1 MLSKKFKSD
10 KFYEV
15 TRYVFKYG
23 NEGDEMDASTTVWD
37 SKEKAL
43 AYIDRY
49 ATGLKFAAAY
59 MEKITVDREIT
70 ADDYKKNQYNL
81 VSSQEIYFQN
91 YDGIYEELTEPI
103 YYYKQTEEKS
113 EHTDETVEETSAP
126 AKEQK
131 VYKVYGYAR
140 RFDDLTECEK
150 FAEKIS
156 KDERRDITILSE
168 IIGASPKTEEVK
180 MIRYTLAPPKVAP
193 DEPPPDES
201 NRFIDVKIIDEPNEK
216 DFIFTVGGYSVQF
229 RKLKDAIKWT
239 KKWAR
244 EQNKD
249 LTIYKRG
256 VAVCRVR
263 AKPQRTNKIKIS
275 V

>member
-1 MLSKKFKSD
+1 MLSKKFKSN

-59 MEKITVDREIT
+59 MEEITVDREIT
-70 ADDYKKNQYNL
+70 ADDYKKNKYNL

-91 YDGIYEELTEPI
+91 YDGVYEELTEPI
-103 YYYKQTEEKS
+103 YYYKQEEKS
-113 EHTDETVEETSAP
+113 EHADETVEETSAP
-126 AKEQK
+126 
-131 VYKVYGYAR
+131 V
-140 RFDDLTECEK
+140 
-150 FAEKIS
+150 
-156 KDERRDITILSE
+156 
-168 IIGASPKTEEVK
+168 EEVSRENNK
-180 MIRYTLAPPKVAP
+180 DVITNDTLHNEAFKTAPPKVAP
-193 DEPPPDES
+193 
-201 NRFIDVKIIDEPNEK
+201 
-216 DFIFTVGGYSVQF
+216 VGGYSIQF
-229 RKLKDAIKWT
+229 RKLKDAIKWA

-249 LTIYKRG
+249 LTIYKKG

-263 AKPQRTNKIKIS
+263 AKPRRMNKINIPA
-275 V
+275 

>member
-59 MEKITVDREIT
+59 MEEITVDREIT
-70 ADDYKKNQYNL
+70 ADDYKKNKYNL

-91 YDGIYEELTEPI
+91 YDGVYEELTEPI
-103 YYYKQTEEKS
+103 YYYKQEEKS
-113 EHTDETVEETSAP
+113 EHADETVEETSAP
-126 AKEQK
+126 
-131 VYKVYGYAR
+131 V
-140 RFDDLTECEK
+140 
-150 FAEKIS
+150 
-156 KDERRDITILSE
+156 
-168 IIGASPKTEEVK
+168 EEVSRENNK
-180 MIRYTLAPPKVAP
+180 DVITNDTLHNEVFEIAPPEGAP
-193 DEPPPDES
+193 NEPPQDES

-216 DFIFTVGGYSVQF
+216 DFIFTVGGYSIQF
-229 RKLKDAIKWT
+229 RKLKDAIKWA

-249 LTIYKRG
+249 LTIYKKG
-256 VAVCRVR
+256 VAVFRVR
-263 AKPQRTNKIKIS
+263 AKPQRTNKINIPA
-275 V
+275 

>member
-1 MLSKKFKSD
+1 MLSKKFKSN

-49 ATGLKFAAAY
+49 AIGLKFAAAY
-59 MEKITVDREIT
+59 MEEITVDREIT

-91 YDGIYEELTEPI
+91 YDGVYEELTEPI
-103 YYYKQTEEKS
+103 YYYK
-113 EHTDETVEETSAP
+113 HADETVEETSAP
-126 AKEQK
+126 
-131 VYKVYGYAR
+131 V
-140 RFDDLTECEK
+140 
-150 FAEKIS
+150 
-156 KDERRDITILSE
+156 
-168 IIGASPKTEEVK
+168 EEVSRENNK
-180 MIRYTLAPPKVAP
+180 DVITDDNLHSEAFETAPPEVA
-193 DEPPPDES
+193 PDES
-201 NRFIDVKIIDEPNEK
+201 NRFIDVKIINEPNEK
-216 DFIFTVGGYSVQF
+216 DFIFTVGGYSFQF
-229 RKLKDAIKWT
+229 RKLKDAIKWA
-239 KKWAR
+239 KKWAM

-249 LTIYKRG
+249 LTIYKKG

-263 AKPQRTNKIKIS
+263 TKPQRMNKINIPA
-275 V
+275 